1 MHQARASL
9 GRCDAGKQET
19 GSHARGKEPQRGRQR
34 WACPTGLPNQGKP
47 GRGVPVGH
55 LDGMRS
61 YGHTRTL
68 VRPSDGTRV
77 RDVPIRGV
85 GVVHVGNKL
94 ALLGQ
99 KALSCGEMWGT
110 VGHMQRRLLTGTH
123 ECSLDN
129 RFRLAIPAR
138 LREAF
143 LGGAVVGWWID
154 ECLIVVPRGEWAG
167 LIERTFG
174 SMSVLDD
181 EGRELSRFLSAGAF
195 EQDLDRQ
202 GRILLP
208 TELRE
213 HAGLAS
219 RVKVVGA
226 GEYLE
231 VWDGDRLSERFAALR
246 REGVSA
252 RAKRLA
258 DRVG

>member
-1 MHQARASL
+1 MW
-9 GRCDAGKQET
+9 G
-19 GSHARGKEPQRGRQR
+19 
-34 WACPTGLPNQGKP
+34 
-47 GRGVPVGH
+47 PVGH
-55 LDGMRS
+55 M
-61 YGHTRTL
+61 H
-68 VRPSDGTRV
+68 
-77 RDVPIRGV
+77 
-85 GVVHVGNKL
+85 
-94 ALLGQ
+94 
-99 KALSCGEMWGT
+99 
-110 VGHMQRRLLTGTH
+110 RRLLTGTH

-138 LREAF
+138 LREPF

-154 ECLIVVPRGEWAG
+154 ECLIVVPRGDWAG

-174 SMSVLDD
+174 AMSVLDD

-195 EQDLDRQ
+195 EQELDKQ

-208 TELRE
+208 AELRE
-213 HAGLAS
+213 HAGLES

-231 VWDGDRLSERFAALR
+231 VWDGDRLADRFAALR